1 MPGAVQLITLDWS
14 SIRKE
19 ISFKKTKMRVIKMM
33 KRLFVILMIF
43 GFTSISNGQIGEGV
57 VRITKMIQDSLEI
70 NFTYEYY
77 DLVISY
83 L

>member
-1 MPGAVQLITLDWS
+1 
-14 SIRKE
+14 
-19 ISFKKTKMRVIKMM
+19 MM
-33 KRLFVILMIF
+33 KRLTVILMIF